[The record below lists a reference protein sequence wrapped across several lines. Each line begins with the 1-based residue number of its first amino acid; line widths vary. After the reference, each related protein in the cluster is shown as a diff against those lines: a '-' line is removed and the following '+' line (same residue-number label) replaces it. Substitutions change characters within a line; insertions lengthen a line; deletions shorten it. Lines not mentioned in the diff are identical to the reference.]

1 MARRRRTAQND
12 NCAAIL
18 LISAAAVGGLVMLL
32 GWLAAHPYL
41 SVPLGVAAATGAGF
55 RIRSRIQARELAR
68 VRAVEQA
75 QIQAVRAAEIAT
87 YHGMSPRQFEEAVA
101 YLCERDGCRDVKVVG
116 GAGDLG
122 ADVIATT
129 PDGRRLVVQCK
140 RYGPT
145 TLVGSGD
152 VQKVNGTYRDAH
164 GAHLAA
170 IVTTSRFTKPA
181 RDYATRVGI
190 GRFDVDM
197 LAGWASRTGPA
208 PWH

>member
-1 MARRRRTAQND
+1 MRARQAVEWARAHPTETQDGTLFAVIVLVGVIAVGWSARGIVPGLILASIVVGVVRRRRREALEEAQ
-12 NCAAIL
+12 AAQVR
-18 LISAAAVGGLVMLL
+18 A
-32 GWLAAHPYL
+32 
-41 SVPLGVAAATGAGF
+41 
-55 RIRSRIQARELAR
+55 IQA
-68 VRAVEQA
+68 Q
-75 QIQAVRAAEIAT
+75 EIAT
-87 YHGMSPRQFEEAVA
+87 YHQMTPRQFEEAVA
-101 YLCERDGCRDVKVVG
+101 YLCARDGCTGVRVVG

-129 PDGRRLVVQCK
+129 PDGRRLILQCK
-140 RYGPT
+140 RYGPGT
-145 TLVGSGD
+145 MVGSGD

-164 GAHLAA
+164 GGHLAA